1 MPIKQS
7 LNTFVKAGVIHD
19 NDAFGFKAWNQCI
32 FAPVIE
38 YIAVNI
44 LLKVIKCKQ
53 HLFIQSPNNVGTFFS
68 LPVVAIDTGF
78 AYRCIAVRSH
88 SFSLKAALIHINNGI
103 ALLLKTINLIF
114 IYRYFDR
121 TGFWML

>member
-19 NDAFGFKAWNQCI
+19 NNAFSLKAWNKGI

-38 YIAVNI
+38 YVAVNI
-44 LLKVIKCKQ
+44 LLKVIKGKQ

-68 LPVVAIDTGF
+68 LPVVAIDARFT
-78 AYRCIAVRSH
+78 YRRIVSASKPL
-88 SFSLKAALIHINNGI
+88 SSI
-103 ALLLKTINLIF
+103 
-114 IYRYFDR
+114 
-121 TGFWML
+121 

>member
-7 LNTFVKAGVIHD
+7 LNTFVKAGVVHD
-19 NDAFGFKAWNQCI
+19 NDAFGFKAWNQRI

-44 LLKVIKCKQ
+44 PLKVIKRKQ
-53 HLFIQSPNNVGTFFS
+53 HLVIKSTDDVCSLFC
-68 LPVVAIDTGF
+68 LPVVAIDARF
-78 AYRCIAVRSH
+78 SYRCIAVRSDG
-88 SFSLKAALIHINNGI
+88 FSLKAALIHIDNGI

>member
-38 YIAVNI
+38 YDAVNI

-53 HLFIQSPNNVGTFFS
+53 HLFIQSPNNVGTLFS
-68 LPVVAIDTGF
+68 LPVVAIDARFT
-78 AYRCIAVRSH
+78 YRRIAVRANSL
-88 SFSLKAALIHINNGI
+88 SLKAAFIHIHNGV
-103 ALLLKTINLIF
+103 ALTHVII
-114 IYRYFDR
+114 
-121 TGFWML
+121 

>member
-7 LNTFVKAGVIHD
+7 LNTFVKAGVVHD

-32 FAPVIE
+32 LAPVIE

-44 LLKVIKCKQ
+44 LLKVIKRKQ
-53 HLFIQSPNNVGTFFS
+53 HLVIKSTDDVCSLFC
-68 LPVVAIDTGF
+68 LPVVAVDTGF

-88 SFSLKAALIHINNGI
+88 ALIHIDNGI